1 MKRNMLDVKPP
12 VSQKQK
18 RKMQNIS
25 CVIQNH
31 QLILQ
36 KEILKLKEKL
46 LKSKQD
52 HQDKM
57 EKPED
62 MVKGTYL
69 KKEVK

>member
-1 MKRNMLDVKPP
+1 
-12 VSQKQK
+12 
-18 RKMQNIS
+18 MQNMK

-31 QLILQ
+31 QFILQ

-52 HQDKM
+52 HHDKM

-62 MVKGTYL
+62 TAKSTYL
-69 KKEVK
+69 KKKVK